1 MSKTDDV
8 LREIAEKLEILQES
22 IEVRFATMTDE
33 LSTLTRGLSLM
44 SDTQAIQSDMLSE
57 VLEAC
62 SADAGPNHELS
73 AALDRVAEAMEAQNG
88 TLTEIGEHLA
98 NIGGVIEVSVV
109 RGIARAEAQ
118 NLARSSGLVD
128 EDGVLIEDEGGS
140 LQ

>member
-1 MSKTDDV
+1 
-8 LREIAEKLEILQES
+8 
-22 IEVRFATMTDE
+22 
-33 LSTLTRGLSLM
+33 M

-57 VLEAC
+57 VLDAC

>member
-22 IEVRFATMTDE
+22 IEVRFATMTD
-33 LSTLTRGLSLM
+33 SIDTLTRGLSLM

-73 AALDRVAEAMEAQNG
+73 AALDRVAEAMETQNG

>member
-8 LREIAEKLEILQES
+8 LREISEKLEILQES
-22 IEVRFATMTDE
+22 IEVRFATMTD
-33 LSTLTRGLSLM
+33 SIDTLVRGLSLM

-57 VLEAC
+57 VLDAC